1 MPPILNQSNR
11 PNPTI
16 LCSHLQKQEKE
27 WIKFSQIPVNNSR
40 SSVWI
45 ILIFRKVYRFL
56 SQNIR
61 QRYFMEKYNRHKVCD
76 TLLITNKKLPLC
88 SKYFVTQNTE
98 WQSGCKYPIV
108 QYISLTSRE
117 TGNKKNIFFLKILI
131 WLKDDAEW
139 HSIEKTN
146 FQAVNFTP
154 RIFSHFNV
162 SAAVLRRN
170 HKQEK

>member
-1 MPPILNQSNR
+1 MR
-11 PNPTI
+11 
-16 LCSHLQKQEKE
+16 
-27 WIKFSQIPVNNSR
+27 WIKTSQIIKSQIAVNNSR

-76 TLLITNKKLPLC
+76 TLLISNKKLPLC
-88 SKYFVTQNTE
+88 SKYFVRQNTK

-117 TGNKKNIFFLKILI
+117 TGDKKNIFLENLNLTEGWCWVTFNWENQFPSCQLHTKNFL
-131 WLKDDAEW
+131 
-139 HSIEKTN
+139 S
-146 FQAVNFTP
+146 FQC
-154 RIFSHFNV
+154 
-162 SAAVLRRN
+162 LRCCAQ
-170 HKQEK
+170 KKP